1 MPYPLHV
8 SSIVACLAICFGFS
22 IQGESHRHIG
32 HPEGAVIG
40 HVANLVIGQL
50 TNVLL
55 SAWRGSREV
64 RQRSLPL
71 GFTARAG
78 RDSVL
83 GLLSLVWKSPSGG
96 VSQWWVAALRGL
108 FFSIISNPN
117 MTLLSLSEVP
127 IGSLPAVEE

>member
-1 MPYPLHV
+1 MPYALHV
-8 SSIVACLAICFGFS
+8 SAIVACPAVCFGSS
-22 IQGESHRHIG
+22 IQRESHRNIG
-32 HPEGAVIG
+32 HPEGLAIG
-40 HVANLVIGQL
+40 HVANLVLGQL

-55 SAWRGSREV
+55 SSWRGSREP
-64 RQRSLPL
+64 RQRSQPL
-71 GFTARAG
+71 GFPARAG

-96 VSQWWVAALRGL
+96 VSHWWPAALRGL
-108 FFSIISNPN
+108 FFSILSNPK